1 MFGQIQALQ
10 TSLRDNCE
18 SSVSDITRPVPGKV
32 LTCCTAPLV
41 KGTMCQSL
49 QGHPGGESCD
59 GTDINIGIDIDVADI
74 NKILSILICI
84 GIVNNISLQ
93 GCSSMLHP
101 EAINGHAQ
109 DRLQRRGKTCLQF
122 PSLAATKCQK

>member
-1 MFGQIQALQ
+1 M
-10 TSLRDNCE
+10 
-18 SSVSDITRPVPGKV
+18 SDITRPVPGKV

-74 NKILSILICI
+74 NEDIVDINMYRDCQQYFAARLFKHAASRGHKWTCSRQTAEERQDLSA
-84 GIVNNISLQ
+84 V
-93 GCSSMLHP
+93 P
-101 EAINGHAQ
+101 
-109 DRLQRRGKTCLQF
+109 
-122 PSLAATKCQK
+122 